1 MHVTYLGRIGG
12 LLVPPVLPLVRV
24 GDVATNVWVIMREHA
39 THAERHSMV
48 STPDNRAP
56 TSTLL
61 TRRVLSV
68 PSSFPAS
75 KEPSEH
81 PLNPISKNWRTED
94 RRSGEAAIDNVM
106 NAITL

>member
-48 STPDNRAP
+48 STPVHLTTVLRPLHSSQGGCLACRHRF
-56 TSTLL
+56 LL
-61 TRRVLSV
+61 PKS
-68 PSSFPAS
+68 
-75 KEPSEH
+75 H
-81 PLNPISKNWRTED
+81 PNIL
-94 RRSGEAAIDNVM
+94 
-106 NAITL
+106 